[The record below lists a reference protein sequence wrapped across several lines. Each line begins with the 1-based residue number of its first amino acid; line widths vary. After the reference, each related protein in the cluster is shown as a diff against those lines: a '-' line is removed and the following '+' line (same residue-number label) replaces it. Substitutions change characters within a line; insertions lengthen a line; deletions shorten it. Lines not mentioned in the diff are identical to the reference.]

1 MLFFRLISRLPF
13 WVLYCISGTLYVI
26 SYKIIGYRKHVVY
39 QNLRN
44 SFPQKT
50 SEEIHKIAD
59 TFYRHLCDLI
69 VETIKLLSISEK
81 EFKNRVRINNI
92 DLPLQ
97 YINKNQ
103 SIIVLTGHTGNWEW
117 LLQACQ
123 LHSPMPIDAV
133 YKPLSNHFFDR
144 LMLAIRARFNARLLP
159 MQDVARSVVRRKNDL
174 WSIAMVADQTPL
186 KTEIQFINTFLNQRT
201 PWFVGAEK
209 IARLAKVPV
218 FYVGMR
224 KYKRGYYEVYF
235 EKLGETTMNSAE
247 EGHFP
252 IIQSFSENLEKNIHD
267 FPGYWLWSHR
277 RWKHQV

>member
-1 MLFFRLISRLPF
+1 MLLFRLISRLPF
-13 WVLYCISGTLYVI
+13 PILYCISGILYII
-26 SYKIIGYRKHVVY
+26 SYKIIGYRKRIVF

-50 SEEIHKIAD
+50 TEEINKIAD
-59 TFYRHLCDLI
+59 TFYLHLCDLI

-81 EFKNRVRINNI
+81 EFKRRVRISNI

-97 YINKNQ
+97 YISQKQ

-133 YKPLSNHFFDR
+133 YKPLSNRFFDR
-144 LMLAIRARFNARLLP
+144 LMLAIRTRFDARLIP
-159 MQDVARSVVRRKNDL
+159 MKDVARSVVRRKNDL

-186 KTEIQFINTFLNQRT
+186 KTEIQFVNTFLNQRT

-209 IARLAKVPV
+209 IARLARVPV
-218 FYVGMR
+218 FYVGM
-224 KYKRGYYEVYF
+224 KKFKRGYYEVYF
-235 EKLGETTMNSAE
+235 EKLGEATNIAE
-247 EGHFP
+247 EDTFP
-252 IIQSFSENLEKNIHD
+252 IIQAFSEKLEKNIED
-267 FPGYWLWSHR
+267 FPEYWLWSHR
-277 RWKHQV
+277 RWKHKV